1 MTKASQRLLVEE
13 IAVRVEPAITWNE
26 WKVTSLAVRE
36 RLGEY
41 YPLSVYCVRENTSP
55 ACESKMELRVQRG
68 TRNDIYLRSADSCEV
83 VSSIPEA
90 LASVISFAMRTAENL
105 EEGWAL

>member
-1 MTKASQRLLVEE
+1 MTKANQRLLVKE

-41 YPLSVYCVRENTSP
+41 YPLSVCCVRENTSP
-55 ACESKMELRVQRG
+55 ACELKMELRVQRG
-68 TRNDIYLRSADSCEV
+68 TRNDIYLRIADAYEV
-83 VSSIPEA
+83 GSPIPEA
-90 LASVISFAMRTAENL
+90 LTSVISFLMRAAESL
-105 EEGWAL
+105 EGSRWS